1 MSPPPPEDNPAG
13 KPGYPSPWATAR
25 PLEGLRD
32 TDAARIVSLAPD
44 VCLTPMGSVMVPVP
58 YPVVDY
64 CGHDQNYTETVR
76 FTGQKAM
83 VLRSSTTH
91 VHGDAPGTGKGVKSG
106 TVEGI
111 SEPIGHAAQVRAE
124 GSPVIRHL
132 DRFWMN
138 NRNTVGEAIFVRD
151 TTTHPAPP
159 DDDPFPGSL
168 KRSEEPAQGPPAS
181 KLDQAASEW
190 SALRGAT
197 PPAREG
203 SGGSDASG
211 GALGFVGPPPAVAPP
226 TMVTPPAVAAP
237 GAGAAAAA
245 RLGLGTILTGI
256 GVFGTVLLTPTNEDP
271 VNDRIPEDDWE
282 RQRVEEARRVI
293 RERPLWD
300 RFWDSGRSIGDQAR
314 RDIDLRRQAQ
324 AQAERDTQTA
334 PAPAPGPGNGRVS
347 QEDGDRCPW
356 IVICFM
362 PSPRAQYDPQE
373 FERQVTDQSTAL
385 NRLSP
390 TEYLDNRNAVRAAGS
405 TRPFRETRAAKD
417 AYNRIW
423 RDFRQQNPNYSDD
436 GSAAALHALDIVA
449 GGYGHRYLRMGPSQE
464 NSIIGALWSQN
475 QGVRGGDRLRRL
487 DAHAERLRD
496 NGCPRMNARL
506 QVCPSNATE

>member
-1 MSPPPPEDNPAG
+1 MSLPSPTDNRAG
-13 KPGYPSPWATAR
+13 EPGYPSPWATSR

-32 TDAARIVSLAPD
+32 TDEARIISLAPD
-44 VCLTPMGSVMVPVP
+44 VCLTPMGSAMVPVP

-64 CGHDQNYTETVR
+64 CGHDQNYTGSVR
-76 FTGQKAM
+76 FTRQKAM

-111 SEPIGHAAQVRAE
+111 SEPIGHAADVHAE

-138 NRNTVGEAIFVRD
+138 NRNTVGEALFVRD
-151 TTTHPAPP
+151 LATHPAPP

-168 KRSEEPAQGPPAS
+168 KRSEAPAS
-181 KLDQAASEW
+181 KVNQTAAEW
-190 SALRGAT
+190 SALRGMT
-197 PPAREG
+197 PPAPEG

-211 GALGFVGPPPAVAPP
+211 GTLGFVGPPPAVAPP
-226 TMVTPPAVAAP
+226 PTTVTPPAVAAP

-245 RLGLGTILTGI
+245 RFGLGTILTGI

-282 RQRVEEARRVI
+282 RQRVDEARRAI
-293 RERPLWD
+293 TGRPLWD

-356 IVICFM
+356 IVICFL
-362 PSPRAQYDPQE
+362 PGPRAQYDPQE
-373 FERQVTDQSTAL
+373 FERQVTDQSAAL
-385 NRLSP
+385 NQLSP
-390 TEYLDNRNAVRAAGS
+390 EQYLDNRNAVRAAGS
-405 TRPFRETRAAKD
+405 TEPFRETRAARS
-417 AYNRIW
+417 AYNAVW
-423 RDFRQQNPNYSDD
+423 RDYLIENPGYPNDS
-436 GSAAALHALDIVA
+436 SKAALHALDIVA
-449 GGYGHRYLRMGPSQE
+449 GGFGHRYLRVGPSQE
-464 NSIIGALWSQN
+464 NSIIGALWSQR

-496 NGCPRMNARL
+496 NGCRQMNARL